1 LFRGTLAGTGSIDGL
16 ITVQEGGAIAPGA
29 SIGTLTAV
37 GGLTLEPLSNL
48 KFELGLPGTSDLID
62 VTPFNGLTINGGTV
76 DLFNA
81 GGLAAGTYTLID
93 YVGTLGGAFGNLTL
107 GLIQPAGFT
116 FDLVDNAIN
125 TSIDLEVTAGGIPGD
140 FNVDGK
146 VDAAGDVV
154 WRKDPTNPAYGYV
167 SDPSDGY
174 NLWRAN
180 FGNPPG
186 SGSSLGEGGTV
197 PEPAALAVLL
207 LGALAIGSLRRRS

>member
-1 LFRGTLAGTGSIDGL
+1 
-16 ITVQEGGAIAPGA
+16 
-29 SIGTLTAV
+29 
-37 GGLTLEPLSNL
+37 
-48 KFELGLPGTSDLID
+48 LID
-62 VTPFNGLTINGGTV
+62 VTLNDGLTINGGTV
-76 DLFNA
+76 NLFDI
-81 GGLAAGTYTLID
+81 GGLAVGTYTLID
-93 YVGTLGGAFGNLTL
+93 YVGTLGGAVGNLGFGT
-107 GLIQPAGFT
+107 QPAGFT
-116 FDLVDNAIN
+116 FLLVNNMAN
-125 TSIDLEVTAGGIPGD
+125 TSIDLQVTVGIPGD

-146 VDAAGDVV
+146 VDAADYVV